1 MHNNFFG
8 EVVHPRCR
16 LLYLGFSRAPDS
28 RRPEYDSNSR
38 KNRKEIVIYK
48 CNLVCCSFDPTGMES
63 EPGISGSMH
72 WGKGTQVVGISYNR
86 IVIFQYIQV
95 LPNHGSARQILI
107 EYYVSTNFTLAAR
120 DPVAIRIII
129 SKQPSVDTCLAATCY
144 DVVWRYLSRSFRL
157 LSSSKIVLSVFFR
170 HPRPQNNIIFLQ
182 EW

>member
-63 EPGISGSMH
+63 EPGKYIRFDAL
-72 WGKGTQVVGISYNR
+72 GKGDPG
-86 IVIFQYIQV
+86 
-95 LPNHGSARQILI
+95 RQ
-107 EYYVSTNFTLAAR
+107 
-120 DPVAIRIII
+120 
-129 SKQPSVDTCLAATCY
+129 
-144 DVVWRYLSRSFRL
+144 
-157 LSSSKIVLSVFFR
+157 
-170 HPRPQNNIIFLQ
+170 HFL
-182 EW
+182 